1 MVIVLAETNTSN
13 LNSESFDKNSYG
25 RRVLRGQQSQIV
37 RLPGATIG
45 NNFNYSKAISNHTKR
60 QDEDSEVNNDEAV
73 ENADEK
79 KPSAASKIGNKAVE
93 TAVKTALPP
102 GLKGLGKLAADNV
115 LKNGKM
121 SEAATALF
129 KAKKMKLYL
138 IAGAAFFGLLL
149 MIAIIFAVTSTGG
162 TEASGAGFNEV
173 SEYELDETDDDA
185 LDTEE
190 AVDEEEDSTDII
202 KPSEVQNGET
212 IE

>member
-1 MVIVLAETNTSN
+1 VVIVLAETNTNN
-13 LNSESFDKNSYG
+13 LDNESFDKNSYG
-25 RRVLRGQQSQIV
+25 RRVLHGQQSQIV

-60 QDEDSEVNNDEAV
+60 RDEDSEINTDEAT

-121 SEAATALF
+121 SEAAAALF

-138 IAGAAFFGLLL
+138 IAGAAFFGFLLI
-149 MIAIIFAVTSTGG
+149 IAIIFAVTSTGG

-173 SEYELDETDDDA
+173 SEYELEETEDEDISDD
-185 LDTEE
+185 
-190 AVDEEEDSTDII
+190 EEDSADII
-202 KPSEVQNGET
+202 KPSEVEDGEMV
-212 IE
+212 E